1 MLALD
6 YSPLDT
12 GLGLSILVRI
22 CYSLLESSLSLILV
36 PGGDLLLLLLRRI
49 GVGVGSSHL
58 DVRIAVLQ
66 GRHCKVIAVC
76 SS

>member
-6 YSPLDT
+6 SLAFDFE
-12 GLGLSILVRI
+12 LGLSVLVRVR
-22 CYSLLESSLSLILV
+22 YSLLESTLSLILV

-58 DVRIAVLQ
+58 DIRVAVLQ
-66 GRHCKVIAVC
+66 GRHCKLIAVC